1 MKIYSNINYKIL
13 LKQFLP
19 LPSYNI
25 IFNSNIKNNM
35 NTIPKYIDIPNIS
48 INRNID
54 IPINFATYTNVQYY
68 NVQLYNIFD
77 IIKFDTDLEL
87 KNIYRTPSDFNCLKI
102 NTSQIYSSAI
112 NSDNRGYYILGKIIN
127 DKTRLSGFIVPY
139 YKGILIP
146 PKTLYSDTKLFGTW
160 LLVK

>member
-1 MKIYSNINYKIL
+1 MRIYSNINYKIL
-13 LKQFLP
+13 LKQFIS
-19 LPSYNI
+19 LPSHKI
-25 IFNSNIKNNM
+25 FFNSNIKNNID
-35 NTIPKYIDIPNIS
+35 TIPKYIDIPNIS

-54 IPINFATYTNVQYY
+54 IPINFATYSNIKYY

-87 KNIYRTPSDFNCLKI
+87 TNIYKTPNDFNCLKT

-112 NSDNRGYYILGKIIN
+112 NSDNRGYYILGKVVNHKI
-127 DKTRLSGFIVPY
+127 RLSGFIVPY

-146 PKTLYSDTKLFGTW
+146 SNTLYSDAKLIGTW